1 MRTRIAIAL
10 SCLLLIAP
18 SANAFLEDLCQS
30 RGGQRS
36 LGYCVR
42 PVCPSGFPE
51 NRACPAQMLDFASI
65 KPGRSMIHADST
77 YFIAQALGYR
87 SDVAYWIT
95 AYNEV
100 TDYTQYKPLDQ
111 CGNEASLQ
119 NSGRTYVS
127 AQFNGFQRTN
137 LNTDGPL
144 DHYVVNFSPNG
155 QGTDVHGA
163 GGVQSLYPLH
173 YPRPPGYPVHIDDIY
188 QKTLANTRQ
197 WAMLPGSEPGLL
209 CTVGLTST
217 DGTSCLNG
225 TLTGT
230 VPLIMRS
237 SRGFTFNVPAGKKV
251 LNYVSDTDYDYYE
264 ELGAYLKDKQ
274 KTLGTLWKD
283 PTSNSVPVQLARI
296 GLYLHMLQDTS
307 SHATYCGDDAPSP
320 PGGTDAGTYMFNS
333 DSTTNAIKI
342 LFGSSCASSPHLAG
356 HVQETGTG
364 NDPLPLRD
372 YVALNNTVDEL
383 IVFGNEVAL
392 KHPGWII
399 NRELLP
405 PNLVEKNAQGFTAAD
420 LKAQLVGSVVSGV
433 PYSRAEVYQSAVV
446 TLPLQLKDAVQR
458 LQAMNR
464 ALGIFSEVL
473 RKRSARSDRFVAL
486 EPMPGN
492 SFNAGDKSVCWTS
505 RPRETSSGR

>member
-1 MRTRIAIAL
+1 MRIRIAIAL
-10 SCLLLIAP
+10 SCLLIVAP

-30 RGGQRS
+30 RTPGPRT

-42 PVCPSGFPE
+42 PVCPSSFSE
-51 NRACPAQMLDFASI
+51 NRACPAQMLDFASV

-87 SDVAYWIT
+87 ADVAYWIT

-111 CGNEASLQ
+111 CGNEASTD
-119 NSGRTYVS
+119 NSGRNYIS

-137 LNTDGPL
+137 INTDGPL

-163 GGVQSLYPLH
+163 GGVQSLYPFH
-173 YPRPPGYPVHIDDIY
+173 YPRPPGYPVHIDDTY
-188 QKTLANTRQ
+188 QKTLANMRE
-197 WAMLPGSEPGLL
+197 WVMRAGPEPGTL
-209 CTVGLTST
+209 CTVGLTTS
-217 DGTSCLNG
+217 DGAGCLTG
-225 TLTGT
+225 TIAGT
-230 VPLIMRS
+230 VPLIMKS
-237 SRGFTFNVPAGKKV
+237 TKGIAFSVPAGKKV

-264 ELGAYLKDKQ
+264 ALGAYLKDKQ
-274 KTLGTLWKD
+274 KTTGTLWKD
-283 PTSNSVPVQLARI
+283 PNSDSVPVQLARV

-307 SHATYCGDDAPSP
+307 SHATFCGDDAPSP
-320 PGGTDAGTYMFNS
+320 PGGSDPGTYMFIS
-333 DSTTNAIKI
+333 DSATNAVKVS
-342 LFGSSCASSPHLAG
+342 FGSSCASSPHLAG

-372 YVALNNTVDEL
+372 YVALKNTVDEL

-405 PNLVEKNAQGFTAAD
+405 PNLAEKNQQGRTAAD
-420 LKAQLVGSVVSGV
+420 LKAELIGTIVSGV
-433 PYSRAEVYQSAVV
+433 PYSRAEVYKSAIV

-458 LQAMNR
+458 LHAMNR
-464 ALGIFSEVL
+464 ALGDYSEIL
-473 RKRSARSDRFVAL
+473 RKRSAHPKSFIAL

-492 SFNAGDKSVCWTS
+492 SFDPRNKSVCWQ
-505 RPRETSSGR
+505 